1 MADLDELNRQRLDG
15 IITKAVANGESEDT
29 IKAIIDDYKGKYAA
43 PSTFKQ
49 RDAAQGAKGSPRPD
63 YVNIG
68 GESPYQGLTR
78 TTMGEPLANAAP
90 TLASM
95 AAPEGGVLSTGAGIG
110 IKTLLQKIAPNL
122 FGQSE
127 TPVAD
132 AGKDLL
138 FNNLI
143 PSAVGKGLEF
153 AGDPRGT
160 TARAIATKIPG
171 TNIRPIADSSKAI
184 QRGLTQSTI
193 DEATGRLLPGI
204 NSESSI
210 IESAAGQASQ
220 TRKGLAQDIIDAKS
234 KLPKPTNLLDAN
246 GKPIRSGPQSSPELD
261 AANEAYA
268 ATFGSKNRVG
278 QALVRLNQE
287 ASNGNEA
294 AAQAY
299 KNISNTALSDITH
312 VRNFKLATGV
322 DNTINDLAY
331 SDLLGPSSRNGTI
344 DADALLNKLN
354 GPKNEIYKE
363 ALGENNFSKISD
375 LLTTI
380 KDAKASMPKDTVVL
394 PYAKRLAIGAITAPV
409 LGSRAGAGIT
419 GTLILG
425 EMALK
430 KVMSDPAMAEL
441 VTRAIKTPSAAP
453 EASLLTKSILQG
465 LKGTTLTLRQ
475 KDDKDITV
483 TVGEDGQVQYGK
495 PQ

>member
-1 MADLDELNRQRLDG
+1 MPDLDELNRQRLDG

-29 IKAIIDDYKGKYAA
+29 IKAIVQDYKGKYTA

-49 RDAAQGAKGSPRPD
+49 RELTQGAKGSPRPD

-122 FGQSE
+122 FGQSQ
-127 TPVAD
+127 TPIED

-138 FNNLI
+138 FNNGL
-143 PSAVGKGLEF
+143 PTVVGKGLEF

-171 TNIRPIADSSKAI
+171 TNIRPIADISPSI
-184 QRGLTQSTI
+184 QRGLAEDTI
-193 DEATGRLLPGI
+193 NQATT
-204 NSESSI
+204 
-210 IESAAGQASQ
+210 SAAKRVFSKTDILDVAS
-220 TRKGLAQDIIDAKS
+220 TNAKDLATSRYGSATLAPAADPI
-234 KLPKPTNLLDAN
+234 TN
-246 GKPIRSGPQSSPELD
+246 
-261 AANEAYA
+261 
-268 ATFGSKNRVG
+268 
-278 QALVRLNQE
+278 ALVKGQKK
-287 ASNGNEA
+287 AIDFS
-294 AAQAY
+294 
-299 KNISNTALSDITH
+299 KFSVDD
-312 VRNFKLATGV
+312 VRNFQMATGEPTSV
-322 DNTINDLAY
+322 SQLAINDL
-331 SDLLGPSSRNGTI
+331 LGQSRAGTLDPESI
-344 DADALLNKLN
+344 IAKMN
-354 GPKNEIYKE
+354 GPKADVYKE
-363 ALGENNFSKISD
+363 ALGPAAQSRINS
-375 LLTTI
+375 LLDTI
-380 KDAKASMPKDTVVL
+380 KEAKDSMPKSHIL
-394 PYAKRLAIGAITAPV
+394 FPYEKRLAIGALTTPV
-409 LGSRAGAGIT
+409 AGFGAGATVT
-419 GTLILG
+419 GTLIFG

-483 TVGEDGQVQYGK
+483 NVDENGQVQYGK
-495 PQ
+495 PR